1 MGTFTRMRR
10 EMPLED
16 SFHRQAFRTRGCL
29 PAPAR
34 ERPVGVCGDG
44 LRPKFAGI
52 SVEFSTLFLH
62 ETTRKGTEV
71 GPQAW
76 QKVSSAP

>member
-10 EMPLED
+10 EMPPGGQL
-16 SFHRQAFRTRGCL
+16 SQAFRTRGCL